1 MNVDPG
7 DGIHRGAGLAMDMR
21 MFSLFEDSNVEAYD
35 KQDDRY
41 PAVLEAG
48 LTQHGLD
55 FDEVLAVTR
64 GFGFWAICKQG
75 IFHARLKGV
84 FNKQPE
90 VDDFIPYSQILEARV
105 EPIFR
110 PEGAKIVLY
119 DNSERKSARIEF
131 APSGGRFSTT
141 PEDERAQC
149 QRILQIMEG
158 AWRAAGAA

>member
-1 MNVDPG
+1 
-7 DGIHRGAGLAMDMR
+7 MR
-21 MFSLFEDSNVEAYD
+21 MFSLFDDSNVEAYD

-48 LTQHGLD
+48 LNQYGFAL
-55 FDEVLAVTR
+55 DEVLAVTR

-90 VDDFIPYSQILEARV
+90 VDDFIPYTEIREARV
-105 EPIFR
+105 ERIFR

-119 DNSERKSARIEF
+119 DNGEKKFGQIEF
-131 APSGGRFSTT
+131 MPSGGRFSTT
-141 PEDERAQC
+141 SEDELAQC

-158 AWRAAGAA
+158 AWRAAGAS

>member
-1 MNVDPG
+1 
-7 DGIHRGAGLAMDMR
+7 MDMR
-21 MFSLFEDSNVEAYD
+21 MFSLFDDSNVEAYD
-35 KQDDRY
+35 KRDERY

-55 FDEVLAVTR
+55 SDDVLAVTK

-105 EPIFR
+105 EQIFR

-119 DNSERKSARIEF
+119 DNSEKQFAQIEF
-131 APSGGRFSTT
+131 TPSGGRFSTT
-141 PEDERAQC
+141 SEDELAQC
-149 QRILQIMEG
+149 QRILQMLEG
-158 AWRAAGAA
+158 AWRAAGAS

>member
-1 MNVDPG
+1 
-7 DGIHRGAGLAMDMR
+7 MDTR
-21 MFSLFEDSNVEAYD
+21 LFSLFDDSNVEAYD
-35 KQDDRY
+35 KRDERY

-48 LTQHGLD
+48 LTQHGLG
-55 FDEVLAVTR
+55 FDDVLAITK

-75 IFHARLKGV
+75 IFHSRLMGV

-105 EPIFR
+105 EQIFR

-119 DNSERKSARIEF
+119 DNSEKQFAQIEF
-131 APSGGRFSTT
+131 TPSGGRFSTT
-141 PEDERAQC
+141 SEDELAQC

-158 AWRAAGAA
+158 AWRAASAS

>member
-1 MNVDPG
+1 
-7 DGIHRGAGLAMDMR
+7 MDMR
-21 MFSLFEDSNVEAYD
+21 MFSLFDDSNVEAYD

-48 LTQHGLD
+48 LAQHGLD
-55 FDEVLAVTR
+55 LDEVLAVTK

-90 VDDFIPYSQILEARV
+90 VDDFIPYSEILEARV
-105 EPIFR
+105 EQIFR

-119 DNSERKSARIEF
+119 DNSEKKFAQIEF
-131 APSGGRFSTT
+131 TPSGGRFSTT
-141 PEDERAQC
+141 SEDELAQC
-149 QRILQIMEG
+149 QRILGKMEG
-158 AWRAAGAA
+158 AWRAAGAS

>member
-1 MNVDPG
+1 
-7 DGIHRGAGLAMDMR
+7 MDMR
-21 MFSLFEDSNVEAYD
+21 MFSLFDDSNIESYD

-55 FDEVLAVTR
+55 FDEVLAVTN
-64 GFGFWAICKQG
+64 GLGFWAICKRG

-84 FNKQPE
+84 FNKQSE
-90 VDDFIPYSQILEARV
+90 VGDFIPYSEILEARV
-105 EPIFR
+105 EQVFR

-119 DNSERKSARIEF
+119 DNSEKKFAEIEF
-131 APSGGRFSTT
+131 TPSGGRFSTRS
-141 PEDERAQC
+141 EDEMAQC

-158 AWRAAGAA
+158 AWRAVGAS